1 MYLVSKVKGGRHSQT
16 AQVSI
21 QSLNHVS
28 IKGNERGWSTRAA
41 TCRHGFWQRRR
52 PRGIRSP
59 KCAAMT
65 LARAQAFARQR
76 QPLQS
81 LRRRNAQRFADIR
94 RLLRRAP
101 GLDAAVVKHAAAR
114 VCLLEVIIL
123 LCVQRPQD
131 RPSEAAIAVCLR
143 GAGRVLE
150 ANLSVGPDSY
160 PSGPGGSPQCKRR
173 LVFPRQRIA
182 SNM

>member
-1 MYLVSKVKGGRHSQT
+1 MSKVKGGRHGQM
-16 AQVSI
+16 AQQCI
-21 QSLNHVS
+21 QSLNRVS
-28 IKGNERGWSTRAA
+28 TRGKGRGWSTRKS
-41 TCRHGFWQRRR
+41 TRPHELSQRGH
-52 PRGIRSP
+52 PQGIRSHR
-59 KCAAMT
+59 CAAMT

-160 PSGPGGSPQCKRR
+160 P
-173 LVFPRQRIA
+173 
-182 SNM
+182 